1 MRVVLDASA
10 AVEIALDG
18 KAARQLSEI
27 LDASDE
33 AIAPELLVPEVV
45 NAVWKY
51 HQFTELDLG
60 KCEKALEVAVRL
72 VDRFVSNREIYRE
85 AFALSRAQ
93 KTRAAYDMFYLAL
106 ALREDA
112 VLLTL
117 DGTLKKEARRA
128 GIRVG

>member
-1 MRVVLDASA
+1 VRVVLDANA
-10 AVEIALDG
+10 AVEVALEG
-18 KAARQLSEI
+18 KAAGLLSAVLAQSE
-27 LDASDE
+27 E
-33 AIAPELLVPEVV
+33 VIAPELLVPEIV

-51 HQFTELDLG
+51 HQFAEFDLG
-60 KCEKALEVAVRL
+60 KCEKILELAVGL
-72 VDRFVSNREIYRE
+72 VDRLISHRAIYRE

-117 DGTLKKEARRA
+117 DGTLRKEAKRA